1 MRTIRLRLPETEHVI
16 EVSGEGLERPV
27 RVMHGVPQD
36 AGAPRSW
43 EGAEPARGTGH
54 RGMMGR
60 RLLHPVPDPGYGLR
74 FGWTEKGQRQM
85 EGLIADPP

>member
-1 MRTIRLRLPETEHVI
+1 MRTIWLRLPKAERGV
-16 EVSGEGLERPV
+16 EVRRQGPERCI
-27 RVMHGVPQD
+27 RVVNGVPQHT
-36 AGAPRSW
+36 GAPRSW